1 MMVSNMTDD
10 QIDPPAMSLG
20 KLALRMFGAT
30 VGAVFFSGA
39 TAGLIDALGKEEQVK
54 PIGWV
59 MVAAFALLTLA
70 AFWFAWVSVRRYY
83 RENGPL
89 SPRARRAT
97 ISAVL
102 ACGIGLIAGAWMSLA
117 GDAPDQPFDIAKGPL
132 PAGVAAALI
141 AVIVLVIAPVTWFW
155 HRNIDEHEEQ
165 SYRSGALIGLYFYS
179 AAAPIW
185 WLGHRGGFLPEAD
198 GVAIYLATMVVW
210 GVVWFRQRHL

>member
-20 KLALRMFGAT
+20 KLAMRMFGAT
-30 VGAVFFSGA
+30 VAAVFFSGA
-39 TAGLIDALGKEEQVK
+39 AAGLVDALGKEEQVK

-59 MVAAFALLTLA
+59 IMGVFVALTLG
-70 AFWFAWVSVRRYY
+70 AFWFAWVSARRYY

-89 SPRARRAT
+89 TPRARRAT
-97 ISAVL
+97 ISAMVTG
-102 ACGIGLIAGAWMSLA
+102 GIGLVMGVWMSFA
-117 GDAPDQPFDIAKGPL
+117 GDAPDQPFDVAAGPL
-132 PAGVAAALI
+132 PSGVAAALI

-165 SYRSGALIGLYFYS
+165 SYRTGALIALYFYS

-185 WLGHRGGFLPEAD
+185 WLGNRGGFLPAAD
-198 GVAIYLATMVVW
+198 GMTIYLATMAVW